1 VELDVTTGSVR
12 ENSMNIASSITF
24 DSAEREYDEA
34 WSAPSSTRFE
44 LPPVDVNKVLKERY
58 RVSPERTLTRAMIW
72 DMETK
77 KAWDPLAYIPYVVSQ
92 ARSWGRTA
100 LSDGATR
107 FCRSSL
113 QRGWITPEEGLVL
126 EEVFVS
132 DAKQI
137 IYFLGRPRMVE
148 ESGKALMASPFQ
160 PLFHV
165 RHAVSGSEQTPLNLW
180 NIVLLMNTPDLRYC
194 EPFEQMARAGLLPG
208 FIEIYIERDLK
219 LRLSRI

>member
-1 VELDVTTGSVR
+1 
-12 ENSMNIASSITF
+12 MNIGSAIGF
-24 DSAEREYDEA
+24 ESAEREYNEA
-34 WSAPSSTRFE
+34 WDAPSSTRFE

-58 RVSPERTLTRAMIW
+58 RLSPQRTLTRAMIW

-77 KAWDPLAYIPYVVSQ
+77 KAWNPLAYIPYVVSQ
-92 ARSWGRTA
+92 ACSWGRTP
-100 LSDGATR
+100 LRDGSNR
-107 FCRSSL
+107 FYRSSL

-132 DAKQI
+132 DSKQT

-148 ESGKALMASPFQ
+148 KSGKALVASPFQ

-165 RHAVSGSEQTPLNLW
+165 RHAVSGSEQVPLNLW
-180 NIVLLMNTPDLRYC
+180 SIVLLTNTPDLRYC

-208 FIEIYIERDLK
+208 FIEIYIERDLELK
-219 LRLSRI
+219 LSRI